1 MCSKTAGELDFSGKR
16 VLRMGAVSTIALSI
30 VFGLALLLIILGLV
44 YHLTRKKL
52 TRAITERFEQGAILG
67 ATTRA
72 NFFGLKSKGGAQARG
87 NGALVLTK
95 DSVFFIRAVPQKE
108 FEIPIASILEVS
120 MPMAFNGRSV
130 ARPLLCLRYRR
141 DSGEDAIAWSLKD
154 SGKWKTAIQNMMA

>member
-1 MCSKTAGELDFSGKR
+1 MDA
-16 VLRMGAVSTIALSI
+16 VLTIVLSV
-30 VFGLALLLIILGLV
+30 VFGLALLLIFIGLV

-52 TRAITERFEQGAILG
+52 TGVISERFEKGAILG

-72 NFFGLKSKGGAQARG
+72 NFFGIKSKGGAQARG

-95 DSVFFIRAVPQKE
+95 DSVYFIRAFPQKE

-120 MPMAFNGRSV
+120 MPMSFNGRSV
-130 ARPLLCLRYRR
+130 AGPLLCLRYRT

-154 SGKWKTAIQNMMA
+154 SDKWKTAIQSMMA